1 MSSVP
6 PSGLR
11 PSELERN
18 RILNDIVEN
27 IEGRFA
33 RKFKLVDYGSLK
45 REVLTPV
52 IKKEFNPEVQLR
64 GLLRSFRQ
72 TLQFQ
77 KSFANI
83 GDPTLKRRITAFIED
98 KPFDDEVRRKD
109 FKIAGRLS
117 RIMHLD
123 YLLSIIKKLFICALR
138 LKDVI
143 KDIFTS
149 KNRHVKGIPVI
160 WEDEAQTKAMKVI
173 CFIVAMFS
181 LNSDNY
187 DAGAGYECQVRKL
200 GADCAEFAAVHICSY
215 NCVWRAG
222 GCPLREAKWP

>member
-6 PSGLR
+6 PNGLR
-11 PSELERN
+11 PSDLERN
-18 RILNDIVEN
+18 RILNEIVEN

-33 RKFKLVDYGSLK
+33 RKFNLVDYGSLK

-83 GDPTLKRRITAFIED
+83 GDPTLKRRIAAFIEN
-98 KPFDDEVRRKD
+98 KSFDDKD
-109 FKIAGRLS
+109 LKIAGRLS
-117 RIMHLD
+117 RIKHLD
-123 YLLSIIKKLFICALR
+123 YLLSITKKLFIRALR
-138 LKDVI
+138 LKDAI
-143 KDIFTS
+143 KDIFTPKS
-149 KNRHVKGIPVI
+149 RHVKGIPVI
-160 WEDEAQTKAMKVI
+160 WEDKAQTKAMKVI
-173 CFIVAMFS
+173 CSIVAMFS

-200 GADCAEFAAVHICSY
+200 GAECAEFAAVHICSY
-215 NCVWRAG
+215 NCVWCTG
-222 GCPLREAKWP
+222 DCPLREAKWP